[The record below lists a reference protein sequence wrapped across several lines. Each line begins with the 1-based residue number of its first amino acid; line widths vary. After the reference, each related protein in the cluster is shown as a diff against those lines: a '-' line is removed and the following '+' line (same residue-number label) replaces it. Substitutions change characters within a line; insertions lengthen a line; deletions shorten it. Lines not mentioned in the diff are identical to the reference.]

1 MKFCKN
7 ATGTCEIPVLLSCLT
22 VNEKQKN
29 IIILYSNI
37 FSPVEKIKK
46 MTELKIQRYAGTK
59 KTVFQVS
66 ESVRSL
72 LEAFAA
78 SRILPV
84 RPTPTIPA
92 SVPAVLE
99 TPITIP
105 ANFGATSMW
114 FTANPA
120 LPRARKP
127 RDIAEHVTVP
137 EGVLNK
143 GRAMSANAEM
153 MNPMVFRSFLVLVT
167 DRILLVIK

>member
-1 MKFCKN
+1 
-7 ATGTCEIPVLLSCLT
+7 
-22 VNEKQKN
+22 
-29 IIILYSNI
+29 
-37 FSPVEKIKK
+37 

-66 ESVRSL
+66 EFVRSM

-78 SRILPV
+78 SRMFPV

-92 SVPAVLE
+92 NVPAVLE
-99 TPITIP
+99 TPITMP

-127 RDIAEHVTVP
+127 RDTDEHITVP
-137 EGVLNK
+137 EGVPNE
-143 GRAMSANAEM
+143 GRAISATAETT
-153 MNPMVFRSFLVLVT
+153 NPMVLRSFLVLVT
-167 DRILLVIK
+167 DKILFVIK